1 MSIYIYMYISN
12 YLPQAVLEKA
22 LLLVA
27 ADAGQI
33 LALVDKSSQLKRFA
47 EVFALQHA
55 ETC

>member
-1 MSIYIYMYISN
+1 MYISN